1 MSENIELDLDALVAA
16 AEAATVGHRRIGEF
30 MPRETVGSHQV
41 VIDTEHGP
49 MVLLE
54 GNQNFMEQAKADA
67 AYAAAAQPSV
77 VLELVRRLRIAEQM
91 GEANL
96 LKISASEGDT
106 LVIRY
111 TDLPMAEEAR
121 RGLAGTL
128 PPGVR
133 AVLLPP
139 SMEISALD
147 ENAMRAAGW
156 VLAERG
162 GE

>member
-1 MSENIELDLDALVAA
+1 MSENIEMDLDGLVAA
-16 AEAATVGHRRIGEF
+16 AEAAAEDGPYD
-30 MPRETVGSHQV
+30 PRLGLTDSEA
-41 VIDTEHGP
+41 
-49 MVLLE
+49 
-54 GNQNFMEQAKADA
+54 NFACTASPA
-67 AYAAAAQPSV
+67 V

-139 SMEISALD
+139 TMEISALD

-156 VLAERG
+156 VRAERG
-162 GE
+162 DA